1 MPDNNPSRCVP
12 DLPGEFFRGLP
23 ARSNARLLRVE
34 TSVVTRHPVTLLETY
49 ADPPSPASVVSIADS
64 HSIPVNTDIVAPQ
77 P

>member
-1 MPDNNPSRCVP
+1 MPDNNPSRRVP

-34 TSVVTRHPVTLLETY
+34 TSVVTRHPVTLLEEY
-49 ADPPSPASVVSIADS
+49 ADPPS
-64 HSIPVNTDIVAPQ
+64 PVNTDIVAPQ